1 MCHYFKLLCSITV
14 LIFFCREGELKL
26 NTNLFIEETQC
37 MEGFPEVLAELKQ
50 KLIETE
56 ADAVQKFPQ
65 VVFLGTGS
73 CIPNKTRNTSGI
85 LIHTRY
91 DTGTFCNIGGALH
104 L

>member
-1 MCHYFKLLCSITV
+1 M
-14 LIFFCREGELKL
+14 
-26 NTNLFIEETQC
+26 NTKLFIEETQC

-56 ADAVQKFPQ
+56 ADAVQMFPQ

-73 CIPNKTRNTSGI
+73 CIPNKTRNTSSI

-91 DTGTFCNIGGALH
+91 VTSTFCSIRGPLH
-104 L
+104 LLMLQMLTSPAVSDMVAM

>member
-1 MCHYFKLLCSITV
+1 M
-14 LIFFCREGELKL
+14 

>member
-1 MCHYFKLLCSITV
+1 M
-14 LIFFCREGELKL
+14 

-37 MEGFPEVLAELKQ
+37 MDGFPEVLAELKQ

-91 DTGTFCNIGGALH
+91 DTGTF
-104 L
+104 